1 MFIVRH
7 ASTGVVIMRS
17 FGFNRP
23 DGFRVPQAVRAW
35 TNALLQAIP
44 DMLLRVTQ
52 EGVALDFKP
61 ARDFPPLVPKE
72 QFLGKPLSS
81 VLPPSIAALFSN
93 MTEKAFSTGQLQTVE
108 YQLEMDGQIR
118 AYEGRMM
125 AASEHEALLLIRDIT
140 KRKRTEAQ
148 LRASDERQRRLAD
161 RLMVLYE
168 VNNALSRVETL
179 EDLLEQAVALGR
191 SRLQFDRMGVW
202 LASPDGSHLEGMFGT
217 DERGRP
223 RDERGCR
230 LDASPLIAESLRS
243 SAPKFAVRHEGAQ
256 LHDHRLSAVGRGSAA
271 WVPIWDGQ
279 ANIGLFTIDN
289 LVKGQPITEQDCELL
304 CLYASMFGHLYARKK
319 MEQELRGS
327 EQRYRLLADN
337 CTDTITVHTLENTLS
352 YVSPAV
358 RGLLGYDPEELTGAR
373 GFEYLHPADLERV
386 QRDVSDLI
394 EGKVATV
401 TIEYRLRHKDGH
413 YVWVESQ
420 GRLLGDTRV
429 PELNG
434 ILNVTRDTTAR
445 KQAEAQRQGHLEQIR
460 HLTAD
465 TGKTLERE
473 RARISR
479 ELHDELGGLLTA
491 LNMNLAWLSDRD
503 FSDQPGIKSHLA
515 EAREY
520 VRQITA
526 SVRHLSKSLR
536 PPVLDH
542 QGLVAAVRSYA
553 ADFQERTGVHCEVS
567 ASPDDLS
574 VNDPAATVVFRVVQE
589 ALTNVARH
597 AGTRWCE
604 VYLEEAEGE
613 LTIRVQDYGV
623 GAAPGTLAG
632 QQSLGIIGMRERVA
646 LLDGS
651 LHIESEPG
659 SGFCVTARLPLRD
672 HLEREST
679 S

>member
-1 MFIVRH
+1 MYLR
-7 ASTGVVIMRS
+7 GVVMMRS
-17 FGFNRP
+17 LGS
-23 DGFRVPQAVRAW
+23 DKSAGFRMPQAVRAW
-35 TNALLQAIP
+35 TQALLQAIP
-44 DMLLRVTQ
+44 DMLFRITR

-61 ARDFPPLVPKE
+61 AMDFPPLVAEKE
-72 QFLGKPLSS
+72 FLGKPLGS
-81 VLPPSIAALFSN
+81 VLPPPLAALLKET
-93 MTEKAFSTGQLQTVE
+93 TEKAFSTRQLQTIE
-108 YQLEMDGQIR
+108 YEIELEGRTR
-118 AYEGRMM
+118 AYEARMM
-125 AASEHEALLLIRDIT
+125 PSSPLEALLLVRDIT
-140 KRKRTEAQ
+140 ERKQTEER
-148 LRASDERQRRLAD
+148 LRATDEQQRRLTE
-161 RLMVLYE
+161 RLMTLYE
-168 VNNALSRVETL
+168 VNNSLSRAETL
-179 EDLLEQAVALGR
+179 EDLLRQSVVLGR
-191 SRLQFDRMGVW
+191 SQLGFDRMSVW
-202 LASPDGSHLEGMFGT
+202 LTGPDGSYLEGTFGT
-217 DERGRP
+217 DEQGRP

-230 LDASPLIAESLRS
+230 IRTNAPIAESLKPSAPS
-243 SAPKFAVRHEGAQ
+243 SAIREECANLHNHHLAV
-256 LHDHRLSAVGRGSAA
+256 VGRGSSA

-279 ANIGLFTIDN
+279 NNIGLLMIDN
-289 LVKGQPITEQDCELL
+289 LIHGQPITDEDCRLL
-304 CLYASMFGHLYARKK
+304 CLYASMLGHLHARKK
-319 MEQELRGS
+319 MEQELRRS
-327 EQRYRLLADN
+327 EQRYRLLADH
-337 CTDTITVHTLENTLS
+337 CSDTITVHTADNTLS

-358 RGLLGYDPEELTGAR
+358 RGLLGYQPEEVLGSC
-373 GFEYLHPADLERV
+373 GFDFLHPDDIERIATEI
-386 QRDVSDLI
+386 RDLI
-394 EGKVATV
+394 DGKVATV
-401 TIEYRLRHKDGH
+401 SVEYRLRRRDGR

-420 GRLLGDTRV
+420 GRLLKETQV
-429 PELNG
+429 PGLNG

-445 KQAEAQRQGHLEQIR
+445 KLAEAQRLGHLEQIR
-460 HLTAD
+460 QLTAD

-491 LNMNLAWLSDRD
+491 LNMNLAWLGDRE
-503 FSDQPGIKSHLA
+503 FSDQSGIRNHLA

-604 VYLEEAEGE
+604 VSLEEASSE
-613 LTIRVQDYGV
+613 LTVRIQDYGV
-623 GAAPGTLAG
+623 GAGPDALAG
-632 QQSLGIIGMRERVA
+632 KLSLGIIGMRERVA
-646 LLDGS
+646 LLNGS

-659 SGFCVTARLPLRD
+659 SGFCVTARLPLQD
-672 HLEREST
+672 HVESERT

>member
-1 MFIVRH
+1 
-7 ASTGVVIMRS
+7 MRS
-17 FGFNRP
+17 FGPDRP
-23 DGFRVPQAVRAW
+23 SGFQVPQAARVW
-35 TNALLQAIP
+35 TSALLQAIP
-44 DMLLRVTQ
+44 DMLFRITR

-61 ARDFPPLVPKE
+61 AMDFPPLVPKE
-72 QFLGKPLSS
+72 QFLGKPLSH
-81 VLPPSIAALFSN
+81 VLPPPLTVLFN
-93 MTEKAFSTGQLQTVE
+93 QMLEKAFGTGQLQTAE
-108 YQLEMDGQIR
+108 YETDTEGQKR
-118 AYEGRMM
+118 AYEARMM
-125 AASEHEALLLIRDIT
+125 VCSEHEALLVVRDIT
-140 KRKRTEAQ
+140 ERRRAEERLRT
-148 LRASDERQRRLAD
+148 SDEQQRRLAD
-161 RLMVLYE
+161 RLVVLYE
-168 VNNALSRVETL
+168 VNNALSRTETV

-202 LASPDGSHLEGMFGT
+202 LTSPDGSCLEGMFGT
-217 DERGRP
+217 DEQGRP

-230 LDASPLIAESLRS
+230 IETNPLIAENLKAR
-243 SAPKFAVRHEGAQ
+243 APRTAIRHVDAQ
-256 LHDHRLSAVGRGSAA
+256 LHNHELVVVGRGESA

-279 ANIGLFTIDN
+279 ANIGLLVIDN
-289 LVKGQPITEQDCELL
+289 LTKGQPITDQDGELL
-304 CLYASMFGHLYARKK
+304 CLYASMLGHLYARKK
-319 MEQELRGS
+319 MEQELRKS
-327 EQRYRLLADN
+327 ELRYRLLADH
-337 CTDTITVHTLENTLS
+337 CTDTITVHTVDNTLS

-358 RGLLGYDPEELTGAR
+358 RGLLGYAPEELLGVC
-373 GFEYLHPADLERV
+373 GFDHVHPDDVEKVKAD
-386 QRDVSDLI
+386 I
-394 EGKVATV
+394 EGLIQGRIATV
-401 TIEYRLRHKDGH
+401 TVEYRLRRKDGG

-420 GRLLGDTRV
+420 GRLLGETRV
-429 PELNG
+429 PGLNG
-434 ILNVTRDTTAR
+434 ILNITRDATAR
-445 KQAEAQRQGHLEQIR
+445 KLAEAQRLGHLEQIR

-491 LNMNLAWLSDRD
+491 LNMNLAWLVGKE
-503 FSDQPGIKSHLA
+503 FSDQSGIRSHLA
-515 EAREY
+515 EAQEY

-542 QGLVAAVRSYA
+542 HGLVAAVRSYA
-553 ADFQERTGVHCEVS
+553 ADFQERTGVRCEVS

-604 VYLEEAEGE
+604 VSLEEGGGDLVAR
-613 LTIRVQDYGV
+613 IQDYGV
-623 GAAPGTLAG
+623 GAAPGSLAG
-632 QQSLGIIGMRERVA
+632 KQSLGIIGMKERVA
-646 LLDGS
+646 LLNGS

-672 HLEREST
+672 PSEREST

>member
-1 MFIVRH
+1 MRTF
-7 ASTGVVIMRS
+7 GVE
-17 FGFNRP
+17 RP
-23 DGFRVPQAVRAW
+23 DGFRVPQSLRAW

-44 DMLLRVTQ
+44 DMLLRITR

-72 QFLGKPLSS
+72 HFLGKPLSA
-81 VLPPSIAALFSN
+81 VLPPAIAALFDK
-93 MTEKAFSTGQLQTVE
+93 MTEKAFGTGELQTVE
-108 YQLEMDGQIR
+108 YQLEMGSELKF
-118 AYEGRMM
+118 YEGRMV
-125 AASEHEALLLIRDIT
+125 AASEHEALLVIRDIT
-140 KRKRTEAQ
+140 ERKQTESQ
-148 LRASDERQRRLAD
+148 LRESDERQRRLAN
-161 RLMVLYE
+161 RLMILCE
-168 VNNALSRVETL
+168 VSNTLNRIETL
-179 EDLLEQAVALGR
+179 EGLLEQAVILGR
-191 SRLQFDRMGVW
+191 SRLQFDRMGVS
-202 LASPDGSHLEGMFGT
+202 LTGPNSSYLEGMFGT
-217 DERGRP
+217 DEQGRP

-230 LDASPLIAESLRS
+230 VKTSPLIAQSLSS
-243 SAPKFAVRHEGAQ
+243 SAPKYAVRHEGAR
-256 LHDHRLSAVGRGSAA
+256 LCDHRLKVVGTGSAA

-279 ANIGLFTIDN
+279 TNIGLFTIDN
-289 LVKGQPITEQDCELL
+289 LIQGLPITDQDCEIL

-319 MEQELRGS
+319 MEQELRDS

-337 CTDTITVHTLENTLS
+337 CTDTITVHSLENVLS

-358 RGLLGYDPEELTGAR
+358 RGLLGYEPEELIGTR
-373 GFEYLHPADLERV
+373 GFDYLHPDDLERV
-386 QRDVSDLI
+386 RHDLMDLV
-394 EGKVATV
+394 EGRVATITV
-401 TIEYRLRHKDGH
+401 EYRLRHKDGH

-420 GRLLGDTRV
+420 GRLLADTRV
-429 PELNG
+429 PGLSG
-434 ILNVTRDTTAR
+434 ILNVSRNATAR
-445 KQAEAQRQGHLEQIR
+445 KLAETQRQGHLEQIR

-503 FSDQPGIKSHLA
+503 FSDQPGIRSHLA
-515 EAREY
+515 EAQEY

-553 ADFQERTGVHCEVS
+553 ADFQERTGVHCDVS
-567 ASPDDLS
+567 ANPDDLS
-574 VNDPAATVVFRVVQE
+574 VNDPVATVAFRVVQE

-597 AGTRWCE
+597 AKTRWCE
-604 VYLEEAEGE
+604 VTLEEAEGE
-613 LTIRVQDYGV
+613 LILRVQDYGV
-623 GAAPGTLAG
+623 GAEPQTLAG

-646 LLDGS
+646 LLDGT

-659 SGFCVTARLPLRD
+659 SGFCVSARLPLRD
-672 HLEREST
+672 HLERERT
-679 S
+679 